1 MKSRIDKA
9 KNEVNKDEIIL
20 TKDVDLNKLT
30 FKQNKQSGPTQKWL
44 TLWLE
49 KTNKI
54 ININEYFTIN
64 FQE

>member
-30 FKQNKQSGPTQKWL
+30 FKQNKQSGPTQK
-44 TLWLE
+44 
-49 KTNKI
+49 
-54 ININEYFTIN
+54 
-64 FQE
+64 